1 MQERQPWEIPPYMTV
16 EEIAGLTGLSVRA
29 VKYRRTRR
37 GWSYGV
43 GPDGVTYIDMRTVD
57 CGNMIFDCIVEHDR
71 VAYPLRDIVVQ
82 ENLDFLDMLLRVN
95 WNHAYE
101 LYYLPAALLCR
112 SLEILQAAQR
122 NLSHVHLP
130 SASVGLS
137 LSIGM
142 DRDILWEMMEGGIFP
157 RPILETPRRFWLT
170 LLLEYLRGVDDE
182 AREVA
187 ELAAK
192 RSRKRRS
199 ARATSSRSDVVLQ

>member
-16 EEIAGLTGLSVRA
+16 EEIADLTGLSVRA
-29 VKYRRTRR
+29 VKHRRTRK
-37 GWSYGV
+37 GWAYGV
-43 GPDGVTYIDMRTVD
+43 GPDGMTYIDLRTVD

-95 WNHAYE
+95 WNRAYE

-137 LSIGM
+137 LCIGM
-142 DRDILWEMMEGGIFP
+142 DRDILWDMMEGKIFP

-170 LLLEYLRGVDDE
+170 LLMEYLRGVDAE
-182 AREVA
+182 AKEVA
-187 ELAAK
+187 ALAAK
-192 RSRKRRS
+192 KNRKRKSGRV
-199 ARATSSRSDVVLQ
+199 ASSSGVVLQ

>member
-1 MQERQPWEIPPYMTV
+1 MQERQPWEIPPFMTV
-16 EEIAGLTGLSVRA
+16 EEIAALTGLSVRA
-29 VKYRRTRR
+29 VKHRRTRK

-43 GPDGVTYIDMRTVD
+43 GPDGVTYIDLRTVD

-71 VAYPLRDIVVQ
+71 VAYPLRDRVVQ

-95 WNHAYE
+95 WNRAYE
-101 LYYLPAALLCR
+101 PYYLPAALLCR

-137 LSIGM
+137 LCIGM
-142 DRDILWEMMEGGIFP
+142 DRDILWDMVEGKIFP

-170 LLLEYLRGVDDE
+170 LLMEYLRGVE
-182 AREVA
+182 AKETA

-192 RSRKRRS
+192 KRRKGG
-199 ARATSSRSDVVLQ
+199 RVSSRSGKVLQ